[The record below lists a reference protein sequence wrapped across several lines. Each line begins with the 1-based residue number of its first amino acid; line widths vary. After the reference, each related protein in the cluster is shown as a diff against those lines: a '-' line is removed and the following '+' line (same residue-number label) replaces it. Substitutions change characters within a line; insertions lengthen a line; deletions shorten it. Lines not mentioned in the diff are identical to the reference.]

1 MKWIYKDLRVAS
13 AVPEIRRKVLQS
25 YACKMGALVLA
36 VATFMILLPLGI
48 LIFVASK
55 LEGGA
60 IRALELAQS
69 PERHLRARSR
79 ALRDEI
85 HAIMPP
91 AKIRARLENAKARK
105 HIPTPPGDDT

>member
-1 MKWIYKDLRVAS
+1 MKWIYKDLRVAR
-13 AVPEIRRKVLQS
+13 AVPEIRKKVLQS

-36 VATFMILLPLGI
+36 IATFVILLPLGI
-48 LIFVASK
+48 LILVASK

-85 HAIMPP
+85 HAYIPP
-91 AKIRARLENAKARK
+91 AEIRARLEHANARK
-105 HIPTPPGDDT
+105 HTPAQPGDDT